1 MRWLNSL
8 GAIALFLAARAVLAA
23 DPYKPDAGPYA
34 VASLLADWKDAARPG
49 GEVTVP
55 VKLYYPKALANL
67 KEPAP
72 LIVFSLGLGVSREGY
87 QTWGEHWASHGY
99 IVVLPTHAGSD
110 TAAVV
115 AALRAP
121 DAATTAVNT
130 VINVRTALRR
140 VQDVSF
146 VITHMEEANRG
157 TPADKTLAA
166 FKGKVDVKHIGMAGH
181 SFGAA
186 TTLMIA
192 GESEGAVGRV
202 SVADPRVT
210 AALAMSPQ
218 PAMGTDQKTAFGSIR
233 IPVFHMTGTLDDAPL
248 NLGNVKAADR
258 RIPFDNSPFPDTFLV
273 IFKGATHMT
282 FSARVNGQ
290 TPGAALRGLI
300 NPAINTPEQ
309 ETNVHTLIKEST
321 TAFWDACLKS
331 DAKAKAWLQSDFAQ
345 VMGAAGTWERQKK

>member
-1 MRWLNSL
+1 MRCRNTL
-8 GAIALFLAARAVLAA
+8 AIMTLFLAGKAARAA

-34 VASLLADWKDAARPG
+34 VASFLADWKDAGRPG

-55 VKLYYPKALANL
+55 VKLYYPKALAEV
-67 KEPAP
+67 KEPVP
-72 LIVFSLGLGVSREGY
+72 LIVFSHGLGGSREGY
-87 QTWGEHWASHGY
+87 EMWAEHWASQGY
-99 IVVLPTHAGSD
+99 MVVLPTHAGSD

-121 DAATTAVNT
+121 DAATTAVAA
-130 VINVRTALRR
+130 VINAQTALRR

-146 VITHMEEANRG
+146 VITHMEAANQG
-157 TPADKTLAA
+157 ALDDPALAP
-166 FKGKVDVKHIGMAGH
+166 FKGKVDVKHVGMAGH

-192 GESEGAVGRV
+192 GETEGQLGRR
-202 SVADPRVT
+202 SLGDGRVT
-210 AALAMSPQ
+210 AAIAMSPQ
-218 PAMGTDQKTAFGSIR
+218 PAVGTDQKTAFGSIK
-233 IPVFHMTGTLDDAPL
+233 IPVLHLTGTLDDAPL

-258 RIPFDNSPFPDTFLV
+258 RIPFDNSTWPDTYLV

-282 FSARVNGQ
+282 FSARVTGQ

-321 TAFWDACLKS
+321 TAFWDAYLKS
-331 DAKAKAWLQSDFAQ
+331 DAKAKAWLQNDFAQ
-345 VMGAAGTWERQKK
+345 VMGAAGTWEGKKK